1 MNLPI
6 IFDIYAHKENPIVI
20 ESIESLKNKAIYV
33 EENSYLQTRLSILD
47 GCTLKTF
54 NLSKIDSILKDEEN
68 LILLDHQVGNY
79 LLKSSLKDYTSRY
92 TYNLN
97 VTYSL
102 KSLGNET
109 LNTLLTRYFN
119 YLDNKVLTNIGI
131 PESELLEK
139 RGSFIG
145 SLARW
150 ILWTIIIIAGILLL
164 IYRSSK
170 KVRLQKK
177 IKKEDKLKYIDQLT
191 SLKNRNYLNENLST
205 WNKNTIY
212 PQSVVMI
219 DLNKVQ
225 EINDTL
231 GYEQGDKQ
239 IKAAANILIKTQL
252 DNSDIIRTNGNEFMI
267 YFVGYTQK
275 QITSYMHKLNK
286 NFKNLPFDY
295 GICISYSMIDSD
307 LKSIEDA
314 INECVEDIK
323 KQKEQK
329 KDEEK

>member
-1 MNLPI
+1 M
-6 IFDIYAHKENPIVI
+6 
-20 ESIESLKNKAIYV
+20 
-33 EENSYLQTRLSILD
+33 
-47 GCTLKTF
+47 
-54 NLSKIDSILKDEEN
+54 
-68 LILLDHQVGNY
+68 
-79 LLKSSLKDYTSRY
+79 
-92 TYNLN
+92 N

-119 YLDNKVLTNIGI
+119 YLDNKVLTNLGI

-231 GYEQGDKQ
+231 GYEKGDKQ
-239 IKAAANILIKTQL
+239 IKAAAHILIKTQL
-252 DNSDIIRTNGNEFMI
+252 DNSDIIRTDGNEFLV
-267 YFVGYTQK
+267 YLVGYDEKEVTTY
-275 QITSYMHKLNK
+275 IRKLNK
-286 NFKNLPFDY
+286 EFKNLPYDF
-295 GICISYSMIDSD
+295 GATVGYSMITDD

-314 INECVEDIK
+314 FNEAVEDVKNK
-323 KQKEQK
+323 KSTVTRE
-329 KDEEK
+329 

>member
-150 ILWTIIIIAGILLL
+150 ILWTIIIIAIILLL
-164 IYRSSK
+164 IYR
-170 KVRLQKK
+170 
-177 IKKEDKLKYIDQLT
+177 
-191 SLKNRNYLNENLST
+191 
-205 WNKNTIY
+205 
-212 PQSVVMI
+212 
-219 DLNKVQ
+219 
-225 EINDTL
+225 
-231 GYEQGDKQ
+231 
-239 IKAAANILIKTQL
+239 
-252 DNSDIIRTNGNEFMI
+252 
-267 YFVGYTQK
+267 
-275 QITSYMHKLNK
+275 
-286 NFKNLPFDY
+286 
-295 GICISYSMIDSD
+295 
-307 LKSIEDA
+307 
-314 INECVEDIK
+314 
-323 KQKEQK
+323 
-329 KDEEK
+329 